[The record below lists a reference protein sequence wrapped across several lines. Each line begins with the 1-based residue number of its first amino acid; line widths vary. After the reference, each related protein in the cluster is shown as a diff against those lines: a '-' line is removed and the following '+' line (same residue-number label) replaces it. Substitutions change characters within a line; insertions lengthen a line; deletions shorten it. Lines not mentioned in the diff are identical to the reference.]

1 VEFDKIDM
9 LSQKIYSLMELCRCL
24 RQENRELKDREVF
37 NEKKVNN
44 NELAY
49 AKIEAVIKQL
59 DELERE
65 N

>member
-1 VEFDKIDM
+1 
-9 LSQKIYSLMELCRCL
+9 MELCRCL